1 VDESTIADELSA
13 AAQKYTPCGVTIGC
27 YPYYEESSRD
37 RGVRTCPSAR
47 LSRADE
53 SQPTHSLSPSCDAGI
68 TSFRLPH
75 FFASRPRRGF
85 LRPSKTTRR
94 ARLFNVAPLLFFL
107 LSFPTL
113 LLFSISQARTIVLV
127 EGKSKPDV
135 AECVEEILGKTPSAA
150 VVFSEEGGHL
160 GEPSHRRLSVP

>member
-1 VDESTIADELSA
+1 M
-13 AAQKYTPCGVTIGC
+13 
-27 YPYYEESSRD
+27 
-37 RGVRTCPSAR
+37 PSN
-47 LSRADE
+47 
-53 SQPTHSLSPSCDAGI
+53 
-68 TSFRLPH
+68 
-75 FFASRPRRGF
+75 
-85 LRPSKTTRR
+85 TTRR
-94 ARLFNVAPLLFFL
+94 ARLFNIAPLLFFL
-107 LSFPTL
+107 LSFPPL